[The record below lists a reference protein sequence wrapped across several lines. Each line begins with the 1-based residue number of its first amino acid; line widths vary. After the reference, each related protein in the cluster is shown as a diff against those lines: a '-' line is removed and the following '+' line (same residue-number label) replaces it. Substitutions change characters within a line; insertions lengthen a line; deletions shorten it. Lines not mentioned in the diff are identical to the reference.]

1 MTQPTPAL
9 DERSQLSEK
18 LWTYAQRAVVLL
30 VFMGAG
36 IFIGY
41 QLWGEAIQLREEVER
56 LEEKA
61 TMREKERDT
70 LKSQMAIIDR
80 DKKELEKKFQD
91 LQASCAGKQ

>member
-1 MTQPTPAL
+1 MTQATSPG

-36 IFIGY
+36 VFIGY
-41 QLWGEAIQLREEVER
+41 QLWGEASQLREEVER

-61 TMREKERDT
+61 TVREKERDT
-70 LKSQMAIIDR
+70 VKSQMAIVDR
-80 DKKELEKKFQD
+80 DKKELETKFRD
-91 LQASCAGKQ
+91 LQARCAGSE